1 MTKPKA
7 TKPTPAASQD
17 EAAFLVAQE
26 QRIEQGIAR
35 GNYQTAHVAEAFA
48 RRTFAETPLGDVARA
63 IKQAGDAVSSGDLSG
78 LEHILTGQIVA
89 LNGVF
94 VDCAMRAQG
103 NMGQYLNAA
112 ESYMRLALKAQA
124 QCARTAEVLG
134 NLRAGPTIFA
144 KQANVTTGPQQVN
157 NSNFE
162 STVRTRARTR
172 KKRRS
177 QQTNYWKTQPMSSSK
192 GWSPE
197 RRQRQREAIQRW
209 RPWEQSTG
217 PRTLEGKAKAASNSL
232 VHGLDTAQQREFM
245 RGVRTFLR
253 KQRQTLKE
261 L

>member
-26 QRIEQGIAR
+26 QRIEQGIARAGAIAR

-157 NSNFE
+157 NGNFE
-162 STVRTRARTR
+162 SSTHA
-172 KKRRS
+172 
-177 QQTNYWKTQPMSSSK
+177 Q
-192 GWSPE
+192 
-197 RRQRQREAIQRW
+197 EA
-209 RPWEQSTG
+209 PKPANELLEDATHEQ
-217 PRTLEGKAKAASNSL
+217 
-232 VHGLDTAQQREFM
+232 QQRM
-245 RGVRTFLR
+245 VPGAQAAPARGNPAMEAVGTVNRAEDAR
-253 KQRQTLKE
+253 GQGQGGE
-261 L
+261 Q

>member
-26 QRIEQGIAR
+26 QRIEQGIARAGAIAR

-157 NSNFE
+157 NGNFE
-162 STVRTRARTR
+162 SSTHACAHA
-172 KKRRS
+172 
-177 QQTNYWKTQPMSSSK
+177 Q
-192 GWSPE
+192 
-197 RRQRQREAIQRW
+197 EA
-209 RPWEQSTG
+209 PKPANELLEDATHEQ
-217 PRTLEGKAKAASNSL
+217 
-232 VHGLDTAQQREFM
+232 QQRM
-245 RGVRTFLR
+245 VPGAQAAPARGNPATEAVGTVNRAEDAR
-253 KQRQTLKE
+253 GQGQGGSQ
-261 L
+261 

>member
-1 MTKPKA
+1 MTKPRA
-7 TKPTPAASQD
+7 TKLPPAASQD
-17 EAAFLVAQE
+17 EAAFLAAQE
-26 QRIEQGIAR
+26 QRIEQGIARAGAIAR

-89 LNGVF
+89 LHGVF

-157 NSNFE
+157 NGNFE
-162 STVRTRARTR
+162 SSTHARTHAQEAP
-172 KKRRS
+172 KPANELLEDATHE
-177 QQTNYWKTQPMSSSK
+177 QQQRMVPGAQAAPARGNQAVEAV
-192 GWSPE
+192 GAVNRAE
-197 RRQRQREAIQRW
+197 DARRQGQGGSQ
-209 RPWEQSTG
+209 
-217 PRTLEGKAKAASNSL
+217 
-232 VHGLDTAQQREFM
+232 
-245 RGVRTFLR
+245 
-253 KQRQTLKE
+253 
-261 L
+261 

>member
-1 MTKPKA
+1 MSKTEPQAFEVVDMDA
-7 TKPTPAASQD
+7 TPTPRRGGRPPIVLEHAMKKSSPKVPAVARSRD
-17 EAAFLVAQE
+17 EEAAFLAAQE
-26 QRIEQGIAR
+26 QRIEQGIARAGAIAR

-103 NMGQYLNAA
+103 NMGQYLSAA

-157 NSNFE
+157 NGTPRVEDSPKPANE
-162 STVRTRARTR
+162 QSCLEAPNEWSTLDTRAKTTPA
-172 KKRRS
+172 RS
-177 QQTNYWKTQPMSSSK
+177 NPAVEAVGTVNRAEDARGK
-192 GWSPE
+192 G
-197 RRQRQREAIQRW
+197 RIV
-209 RPWEQSTG
+209 G
-217 PRTLEGKAKAASNSL
+217 
-232 VHGLDTAQQREFM
+232 
-245 RGVRTFLR
+245 
-253 KQRQTLKE
+253 
-261 L
+261 